1 MIREIENIFLD
12 FPDYGCFACD
22 PRNKLG
28 LRLKF
33 FADDDKGDVFTKF
46 NPETHLEGFPG
57 ILHGGIQCALIDEVA
72 FWTMFDKFHK
82 IALTSKLDMEFLRPV
97 DASSELTIRG
107 RVTEAEGR
115 KVTVEVNLLNENNKI
130 CTRSAVDYTI
140 TKREVTYKI
149 IGRERFT
156 EKFEKYLED

>member
-22 PRNKLG
+22 PRNELG

-33 FADDDKGDVFTKF
+33 FADEKKGDVFTKF
-46 NPETHLEGFPG
+46 TPKAHLEGFPG
-57 ILHGGIQCALIDEVA
+57 ILHGGVQCALIDEVA
-72 FWTMFDKFHK
+72 FWTMFDKFQK

-97 DASSELTIRG
+97 EGSIELTIRG
-107 RVTEAEGR
+107 KVIEVEGR
-115 KVTVEVNLLNENNKI
+115 KVRVEVNLLNDKNKI
-130 CTRSAVDYTI
+130 CTRSTVDYTI
-140 TKREVTYKI
+140 TKREVTYKL
-149 IGRERFT
+149 IGEQRFT

>member
-33 FADDDKGDVFTKF
+33 FADDEKGDVFAKF
-46 NPETHLEGFPG
+46 TPEVHLEGFPG

-72 FWTMFDKFHK
+72 FWTMFDKFQK

-97 DASSELTIRG
+97 DGKSELTIRG
-107 RVTEAEGR
+107 KVTESDGR
-115 KVTVEVNLLNENNKI
+115 KVRVQVALLNNKNKV
-130 CTRSAVDYTI
+130 CTKSTVDYTI
-140 TKREVTYKI
+140 TNREMTYKL
-149 IGRERFT
+149 IGKERFT
-156 EKFEKYLED
+156 EKFQKYLED

>member
-33 FADDDKGDVFTKF
+33 FADDEKGDVFTKF
-46 NPETHLEGFPG
+46 NPEMHLEGFPG
-57 ILHGGIQCALIDEVA
+57 ILHGGIQCALIDEVV
-72 FWTMFDKFHK
+72 FWTMFDKYKK

-107 RVTEAEGR
+107 RVTQAEGR
-115 KVTVEVNLLNENNKI
+115 KVSVEVSLLNNKNKV
-130 CTRSAVDYTI
+130 CTRSNVDYTI
-140 TKREVTYKI
+140 TTREVTYKI
-149 IGRERFT
+149 IGKERFT
-156 EKFEKYLED
+156 EKFQKYLED

>member
-1 MIREIENIFLD
+1 MIREIKNIFLD

-28 LRLKF
+28 LGLKF
-33 FADDDKGDVFTKF
+33 FADDDKGDVFTTF
-46 NPETHLEGFPG
+46 NPETYLEGFPG

-72 FWTMFDKFHK
+72 FWTMFDKFRK

-107 RVTEAEGR
+107 RVTETEGR
-115 KVTVEVNLLNENNKI
+115 KVSVEVNLLNDKNKI
-130 CTRSAVDYTI
+130 CTKSKVDYTI
-140 TKREVTYKI
+140 PKREVTYKI
-149 IGRERFT
+149 IGRDRFT

>member
-33 FADDDKGDVFTKF
+33 FADDEKGDVFTKYT
-46 NPETHLEGFPG
+46 PEVHLEGFPG

-72 FWTMFDKFHK
+72 FWTMFDKFQK

-97 DASSELTIRG
+97 DGKSELTIRG
-107 RVTEAEGR
+107 KVTESNGR
-115 KVTVEVNLLNENNKI
+115 KVRVQVALLNNKNKV
-130 CTRSAVDYTI
+130 CTKSTVDYTI
-140 TKREVTYKI
+140 TSREMTYKI
-149 IGRERFT
+149 IGKERFT
-156 EKFEKYLED
+156 EKFQKYLED